1 MTVISAPTAP
11 RRTWKNTAL
20 GRFFSSPRSVLG
32 AGLLTLFV
40 LLALLAPVLTP
51 YRPNSMEF
59 DAFMG
64 FSAQH
69 PLGTTALGQDIFAQ
83 FVYGARLTL
92 LVGFVAGLIATFLSV
107 TFGLAAAYFGGRIDE
122 AINTLINVFLVL
134 PGLPL
139 IIVAA
144 AFIRGGGVW
153 PVILV
158 IGLTG
163 WAFGARVLRS
173 QALALRERD
182 FIAAAV
188 VSGEGALR
196 IIFVEMLPN
205 MAGLIAAN
213 FFGAA
218 LYAVLSEAALS
229 FIGVGDVSQV
239 TWGTM
244 LYWAQAKGA
253 LLQGAW
259 WWVALPGLSIALLGT
274 SFAFL
279 NFAVDEISN
288 PRLAGGRLNLPSRV
302 PAAVAAP
309 VAGDA
314 LLSITGLDVGYAAPT
329 GVVRA
334 VRDVTLDVQPG
345 ELLGVAGES
354 GCGKSTLA
362 FAATRLLDP
371 PGGVLGGSVRLAG
384 RDLLALSP
392 EELRRVRWKEFSI
405 VFQASMNV
413 LNPVLTIREQV
424 YDAMQAH
431 GVTDRDRLNTRAR
444 ELFDLVGIQTSYLDA
459 YPHQLS
465 GGMKQRVV
473 IAIAL
478 ALEPK
483 LIVMDEPTTALD
495 VVVQRQIL
503 QEINA
508 VRKRLGISII
518 FITHDLSLLV
528 EMSDRV
534 AIMYAG
540 EVVELAPAHRLY
552 AHPAHPYTQ
561 QLMNSFPPMTGPRT
575 RRSGIPG
582 RPPSLSAEIIGCP
595 FFERCNTRMPG
606 VCDVQPLQ
614 TFPVA
619 ENQTAACFL
628 YDPAVPAAVKESAV
642 KDSADRAG
650 VVRAGAV
657 RDSQTVLATRP
668 RPSSPGGES

>member
-1 MTVISAPTAP
+1 MSGL
-11 RRTWKNTAL
+11 RQ
-20 GRFFSSPRSVLG
+20 FFGQPRSLVG
-32 AGLLTLFV
+32 AGFLLI
-40 LLALLAPVLTP
+40 LLAASLCAPLITP
-51 YRPNSMEF
+51 YDPNSLKF
-59 DAFMG
+59 DAFMPL
-64 FSAQH
+64 SAQH
-69 PLGTTALGQDIFAQ
+69 WLGTTALGQDIFAQ
-83 FVYGARLTL
+83 FIYGARLTL
-92 LVGFVAGLIATFLSV
+92 LVGSVAGLIATLLSV
-107 TFGLAAAYFGGRIDE
+107 TFGLAAAYLGGRVDE

-139 IIVAA
+139 VIVAS
-144 AFIRGGGVW
+144 AFLRGGGVW

-158 IGLTG
+158 ISFTG
-163 WAFGARVLRS
+163 WAFGARVLRA

-182 FIAAAV
+182 FVQAAV
-188 VSGEGALR
+188 VAGEGPGR
-196 IIFVEMLPN
+196 IIFREMLPN

-229 FIGVGDVSQV
+229 FIGVGDVSLV

-259 WWVALPGLSIALLGT
+259 WWVALPGLGIALLGT
-274 SFAFL
+274 SFALL
-279 NFAVDEISN
+279 NFAIDEISN
-288 PRLAGGRLNLPSRV
+288 PKLGRSNVKLPARKK
-302 PAAVAAP
+302 PAPGAVAGNP
-309 VAGDA
+309 DA
-314 LLSITGLDVGYAAPT
+314 VLSIRDLNVGYLTPGPT
-329 GVVRA
+329 VRA
-334 VRDVTLDVQPG
+334 VRDVSLDVQPG
-345 ELLGVAGES
+345 ELLGLAGES

-362 FAATRLLDP
+362 FAVTRLLDP
-371 PGGVLGGSVRLAG
+371 PGAVLGGSVRLAEH
-384 RDLLALSP
+384 DLLNLSP
-392 EELRRVRWKEFSI
+392 EELRRVRWKEFSM

-413 LNPVLTIREQV
+413 LNPVLKIREQV

-431 GVTDRDRLNTRAR
+431 GVTDKQKLDARAR
-444 ELFDLVGIQTSYLDA
+444 ELFDLVGIQASYLDA

-503 QEINA
+503 QEIND
-508 VRKRLGISII
+508 VRRRLGISII

-540 EVVELAPAHRLY
+540 EVVELAPAHQLY

-582 RPPSLSAEIIGCP
+582 KPPSLSAEIIGCP
-595 FFERCNTRMPG
+595 FFERCNKRMPG
-606 VCDVQPLQ
+606 VCDVKPLQ

-619 ENQTAACFL
+619 EEQTAACFL
-628 YDPAVPAAVKESAV
+628 YDPTVSPVLKENAI
-642 KDSADRAG
+642 
-650 VVRAGAV
+650 
-657 RDSQTVLATRP
+657 RDSQHVQMEVSR
-668 RPSSPGGES
+668 ESAHNANLN